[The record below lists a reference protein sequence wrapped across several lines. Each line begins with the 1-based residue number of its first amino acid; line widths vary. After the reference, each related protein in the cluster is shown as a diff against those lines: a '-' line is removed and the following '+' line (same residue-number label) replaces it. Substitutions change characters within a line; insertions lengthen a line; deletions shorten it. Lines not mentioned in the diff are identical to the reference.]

1 MVDPNPPNPQSPA
14 TNQPGK
20 FPDFNFKEIVTAA
33 IALAIV
39 TTLIVFLWNA
49 FFSPPKE
56 PLGET
61 QKYVIGIIL
70 SLAGTVTGY
79 YFGRVPAEKHAD
91 TAQRAADDAKKGQAQ
106 ADAKVEDVKKT
117 LDRVLPGPMG
127 PGPVP
132 LEGMARDAMPSDPAQ
147 QELMALRRRM

>member
-1 MVDPNPPNPQSPA
+1 MVDPNPPNPQPPA
-14 TNQPGK
+14 TNPPGK
-20 FPDFNFKEIVTAA
+20 FPDFKEVVTAA

-49 FFSPPKE
+49 FFSNPKDT
-56 PLGET
+56 LGET

-91 TAQRAADDAKKGQAQ
+91 TAQRAADDAKKGQAH
-106 ADAKVEDVKKT
+106 AEAKVEDVKKT
-117 LDRVLPGPMG
+117 LDRVLPGP
-127 PGPVP
+127 PD
-132 LEGMARDAMPSDPAQ
+132 EGGGGAAALNMARAPMPGDAAQ